1 MDLTQAPSSGTS
13 CSGSGMESTSQDCT
27 ANLALLKFGVLI
39 LFLIFKPDGSL
50 SFSIF
55 FTPRGKSEYRAE
67 EI

>member
-1 MDLTQAPSSGTS
+1 
-13 CSGSGMESTSQDCT
+13 MESTSQDCT

-39 LFLIFKPDGSL
+39 LFLIFQPDGSL